1 MEIIDLPR
9 FIHQDDYIDTKYGNN
24 LKKEDIEKYL
34 DEKLNNE
41 IEKER
46 QRLREEA
53 LENILDDITMKEAN
67 SILKKFLETSYLL
80 DEAKK
85 DDSKKSESAKCLNNF
100 TTTANGILREAKK
113 KSKED
118 AEIVLEKIKKRL
130 SSSSLE
136 VLLDKIKEDRDNEDI
151 EDLDIYVDEKC
162 LSILNGAISCVN
174 DLSKEKAND
183 YFKDNKESIDKK
195 IEEELSVIINS
206 ELKYFKENLKSSIQ
220 NTFNY
225 VKNRYLSAVN
235 FIDEGKYMIMVTSG
249 TFEITGNKVSYM
261 SSKVL
266 KNAYSFN
273 ISEND
278 YLVRYGETLTYV
290 RG

>member
-46 QRLREEA
+46 QRLKEEA

-80 DEAKK
+80 DEVSK
-85 DDSKKSESAKCLNNF
+85 DNSKNSESVKCLNNF
-100 TTTANGILREAKK
+100 TTIANSILREAKK

-118 AEIVLEKIKKRL
+118 ADIVLEKIKKRL
-130 SSSSLE
+130 SSSSLD
-136 VLLDKIKEDRDNEDI
+136 VLLDKIKEDKYNEDR

-195 IEEELSVIINS
+195 IEDELSVIINS
-206 ELKYFKENLKSSIQ
+206 ELKDFKENLKCSIQ

-225 VKNRYLSAVN
+225 VKNRYLNAVN
-235 FIDEGKYMIMVTSG
+235 FIDEGKYMIMVTNR
-249 TFEITGNKVSYM
+249 TFEITDNKVSYM
-261 SSKVL
+261 SSKVF
-266 KNAYSFN
+266 KNTYSFD
-273 ISEND
+273 ISKND
-278 YLVRYGETLTYV
+278 YFVRYGETLTYV

>member
-9 FIHQDDYIDTKYGNN
+9 FIHQDDYIDTKYGNS
-24 LKKEDIEKYL
+24 LKREDIEKYL

-46 QRLREEA
+46 QRLKEEA

-67 SILKKFLETSYLL
+67 SILEKFLETSYLL
-80 DEAKK
+80 DEVNK
-85 DDSKKSESAKCLNNF
+85 DNSKKSESAKCLNNF
-100 TTTANGILREAKK
+100 TTVANSILREAKK

-118 AEIVLEKIKKRL
+118 ADIVLEKIKKRL
-130 SSSSLE
+130 SSSSLD
-136 VLLDKIKEDRDNEDI
+136 VLLDKIKEDKYNEDR

-162 LSILNGAISCVN
+162 LSILNGAISCVS

-183 YFKDNKESIDKK
+183 YFKDNKENIDKK
-195 IEEELSVIINS
+195 IEDELSVIINS
-206 ELKYFKENLKSSIQ
+206 ELKDFKENLKYSIQ

-225 VKNRYLSAVN
+225 VKNRYLNAVN
-235 FIDEGKYMIMVTSG
+235 FVDEGKYMIMVTNR
-249 TFEITGNKVSYM
+249 TFEITDNKVSYM
-261 SSKVL
+261 SSKVF
-266 KNAYSFN
+266 KNTYSFD
-273 ISEND
+273 ISKND
-278 YLVRYGETLTYV
+278 YFVRYGETLTYV